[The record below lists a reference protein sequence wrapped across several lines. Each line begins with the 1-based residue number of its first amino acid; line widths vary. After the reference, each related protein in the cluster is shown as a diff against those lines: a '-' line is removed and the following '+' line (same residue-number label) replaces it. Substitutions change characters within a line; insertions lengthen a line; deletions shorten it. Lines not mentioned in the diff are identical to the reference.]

1 MNGKPSYTLGLLV
14 VEGIGGDDSAFAGA
28 IYPSLV
34 RRAAQ
39 LVGSQD
45 AEDLV
50 QEAFAALYR
59 RRPVLHSVPHMRAY
73 VGTTMFNL
81 VRQRARRSDVL
92 DQAASIEVTPWLV

>member
-1 MNGKPSYTLGLLV
+1 MTAELSYTLGLLV
-14 VEGIGGDDSAFAGA
+14 VEGIGGDESAFAGA
-28 IYPSLV
+28 IYPSLL

-50 QEAFAALYR
+50 QEAFVALYR
-59 RRPVLHSVPHMRAY
+59 RGPVLHSAAHMRAY
-73 VGTTMFNL
+73 VGTTMLNL
-81 VRQRARRSDVL
+81 VRNRARSCDPL